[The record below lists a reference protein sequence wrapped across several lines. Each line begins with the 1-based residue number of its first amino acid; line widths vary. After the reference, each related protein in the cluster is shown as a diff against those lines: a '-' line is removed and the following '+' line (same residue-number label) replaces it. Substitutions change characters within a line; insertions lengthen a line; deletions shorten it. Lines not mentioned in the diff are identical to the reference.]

1 MRILKHGNTNKI
13 GKCYWCDCIFEYSFT
28 NIRVSD
34 KTVKCPECGNSTS
47 LDDIDKFSLHELNE
61 VLK

>member
-13 GKCYWCDCIFEYSFT
+13 GKCYWCDCIFEYSFVDIDT
-28 NIRVSD
+28 SN
-34 KTVKCPECGNSTS
+34 KTIKCPECGNSTS